1 MRRLVA
7 DHHDFVCFL
16 EVPSAKDAVFSI
28 LSEHSASE

>member
-1 MRRLVA
+1 MA

-16 EVPSAKDAVFSI
+16 EVPVAKDAVFSI